1 MVIDLGEFEMKKYL
15 VITMLSIVLA
25 ACNQSA
31 SQKEGGIVTP
41 STLNGA
47 YTSGKDT
54 FIFSSDGKVTAKN
67 NLFPD
72 KTTTYTI
79 EGGKVSMK
87 FPDGYPMTFSLNSD
101 GSITS
106 NSNINYKKT
115 D

>member
-1 MVIDLGEFEMKKYL
+1 MKRYFVIA
-15 VITMLSIVLA
+15 MLSIALA

-31 SQKEGGIVTP
+31 SQKEGSLITP
-41 STLNGA
+41 STLNGT

-67 NLFPD
+67 KLFPD
-72 KTTTYTI
+72 KVTTYI
-79 EGGKVSMK
+79 IDGGKVSMK
-87 FPDGYPMTFSLNSD
+87 FTDGYPMTFSLNSD

-106 NSNINYKKT
+106 DSNTNYKKT

>member
-1 MVIDLGEFEMKKYL
+1 MKRYL
-15 VITMLSIVLA
+15 VIAMLSIALA
-25 ACNQSA
+25 ACNQNA
-31 SQKEGGIVTP
+31 SQKEGSAIAP
-41 STLNGA
+41 STLSGS

-54 FIFSSDGKVTAKN
+54 FVFSADGKVTAKN
-67 NLFPD
+67 KLFPD
-72 KTTTYTI
+72 KVTTYSI

-106 NSNINYKKT
+106 DSNINYKKS